1 MSAFHTYRDSYGE
14 RWQYDPETVERVIM
28 AYEFMSALP
37 SKSDLRH
44 EKLGLLS
51 GTMPVID
58 CDVKKVKELA
68 KNEFKDSLNFF
79 HVTRKSSGRRAF
91 DDLVYYLSSTRQMR
105 GIHQDYVAT
114 IQKYQKMA
122 IDRTTRNAEMAKF
135 ARDTGFTIVMIYA
148 NCCGASLVGAGA
160 AAIGAGGKGVA
171 KYQDTGK
178 FDAAAIESLGQLVGF
193 GWGAAASVGNV
204 EGIGKGI
211 MVGLGM
217 IQGAAFTVGAGSV
230 EKMPASETLTKIGL
244 DVLAGLVGE
253 GVSHYAGKS
262 LQQYREAYQQAK
274 KTIDPD
280 QMEQIVGTTSGVLID
295 TAKGQV
301 ERAVSAKKKQNRANP
316 ALIAARSNAQRDVI
330 MNVMRKC

>member
-1 MSAFHTYRDSYGE
+1 MNAFNTYTDSYGE
-14 RWQYDPETVERVIM
+14 RWQYNLEAVKRVIM

-37 SKSDLRH
+37 SNSDLRH
-44 EKLGLLS
+44 EKLGPLS

-58 CDVKKVKELA
+58 CDIRKVKEIA
-68 KNEFKDSLNFF
+68 KTDFADSLRFF
-79 HVTRKSSGRRAF
+79 EVTRKSSGRRAF

-105 GIHQDYVAT
+105 GIHQNYVAT
-114 IQKYQKMA
+114 IQKYQKIA
-122 IDRTTRNAEMAKF
+122 IDRTTRNVEMAKL

-204 EGIGKGI
+204 EGIGKGV

-230 EKMPASETLTKIGL
+230 ENRPASETLTKIGL

-253 GVSHYAGKS
+253 GVSHFAGKR
-262 LQQYREAYQQAK
+262 LQQYRDAYKQAK

-280 QMEQIVGTTSGVLID
+280 QMDQIVGTTSGFVID
-295 TAKGQV
+295 TAKGKAEQV
-301 ERAVSAKKKQNRANP
+301 MTAKKKHNKVSP

>member
-14 RWQYDPETVERVIM
+14 RWQYNPVTVERVIL
-28 AYEFMSALP
+28 AYEFMSAMP
-37 SKSDLRH
+37 ANSDLRH
-44 EKLGLLS
+44 EKLGHMS

-58 CDVKKVKELA
+58 CDLQKIKETA

-79 HVTRKSSGRRAF
+79 HVTRRSSGRRAF
-91 DDLVYYLSSTRQMR
+91 DDLVYYMTSTRQMR
-105 GIHQDYVAT
+105 GIHQNYIAT
-114 IQKYQKMA
+114 IQKYQKIA
-122 IDRTTRNAEMAKF
+122 IDRTTRNVEMAKF

-178 FDAAAIESLGQLVGF
+178 FEAAAIESLGQLVGF
-193 GWGAAASVGNV
+193 GWGAAASVGKV
-204 EGIGKGI
+204 EGLGKGI

-230 EKMPASETLTKIGL
+230 EKTPASQTLTKIGL

-262 LQQYREAYQQAK
+262 LEQYKKAYEQAK

-280 QMEQIVGTTSGVLID
+280 QMEQIVGTTSGFMID
-295 TAKGQV
+295 TAKGQA
-301 ERAVSAKKKQNRANP
+301 ERAITAKKKQDRVNP

>member
-1 MSAFHTYRDSYGE
+1 MHFETYRDSYGE
-14 RWQYDPETVERVIM
+14 RWQFNPEAVERVIL

-37 SKSDLRH
+37 SKSNLRQ
-44 EKLGLLS
+44 EKLGPLS

-58 CDVKKVKELA
+58 CDIKKAKELA
-68 KNEFKDSLNFF
+68 NREFKDSLDFF

-91 DDLVYYLSSTRQMR
+91 DDLVYYMSSTRQMR
-105 GIHQDYVAT
+105 GIHQNYVGT
-114 IQKYQKMA
+114 IAKYQKIA
-122 IDRTTRNAEMAKF
+122 IDRTTRNIEMAKF

-193 GWGAAASVGNV
+193 GWGAAASVGKV

-230 EKMPASETLTKIGL
+230 EKKPASETLTKIGL
-244 DVLAGLVGE
+244 DVLTGLAGE
-253 GVSHYAGKS
+253 GVSHFAGKR
-262 LQQYREAYQQAK
+262 LQQYREAYRQAK

-280 QMEQIVGTTSGVLID
+280 QMEQIVGTTSGFVLD

-301 ERAVSAKKKQNRANP
+301 EKAISAKKKHDRANP
-316 ALIAARSNAQRDVI
+316 SLIAARSNAQRDVI